1 MEISIRG
8 KNIELTEALKNYIDD
23 KVGRLERF
31 FDSINRV
38 DVTLTVEKNRSIEN
52 TQRAEVTM
60 HVNGTVIRAEE
71 ATVSMY
77 SSIDIVVDK
86 LERQL
91 KKYKS
96 KIYNSMRN
104 RGRAGKIKGMPIITE
119 SAKSGGNGE
128 SDEPIIART
137 KEIILR
143 PMTPSEATLQMEL
156 LGHDFHLFLNPES
169 GNVNLVYKRKDGNY
183 GLLEP
188 ESIA

>member
-1 MEISIRG
+1 MEIAIRG
-8 KNIELTEALKNYIDD
+8 KNIELTESLKEYIDD
-23 KVGRLERF
+23 KVGRLDRY
-31 FDSINRV
+31 FDSINGV
-38 DVTLTVEKNRSIEN
+38 DVTLTVERNRSIEN

-60 HVNGTVIRAEE
+60 RVNGTVIRAEE

-77 SSIDIVVDK
+77 SSIDIVVEK

-96 KIYNSMRN
+96 KIYNSMRD
-104 RGRAGKIKGMPIITE
+104 RKRSARSKGLPTPE
-119 SAKSGGNGE
+119 PEFSGGNGE
-128 SDEPIIART
+128 PVEPYIART
-137 KEIILR
+137 KEVQLR

-156 LGHDFHLFLNPES
+156 LGHDFHMFLNPES

-188 ESIA
+188 ERIA